1 MELLREAP
9 LSAEQPPGT
18 ADTMLLAEQLAQQ
31 LAGCKPPASSVMC
44 EWRQK
49 GRQRLERYILKVK
62 KATPNPECC

>member
-44 EWRQK
+44 EWRQ
-49 GRQRLERYILKVK
+49 RQ
-62 KATPNPECC
+62 AAS